1 MSNRNIK
8 LHAIILENISKSYAM
23 AFFISF
29 VLPCGSFIVIENAV
43 PTTADTAGVGDRR
56 CGRVRLAWTML
67 LLSIVGAA
75 VCTIN
80 SIRGF
85 G

>member
-1 MSNRNIK
+1 
-8 LHAIILENISKSYAM
+8 
-23 AFFISF
+23 
-29 VLPCGSFIVIENAV
+29 
-43 PTTADTAGVGDRR
+43 
-56 CGRVRLAWTML
+56 VRLAWTML